1 MGKNKR
7 IKDTETPVRPEH
19 PQRWRIGFIT
29 DVPGR
34 PGFIGATDETR
45 EVTFIYDAVDGHSQ
59 SPRGTGKYIK
69 TEFMK
74 PILAPVGTYVR
85 AKGNDKE
92 HPNWVGQIK
101 RCTSINT
108 EPFGSVYKVEWMFQA
123 DLVTP
128 ATPHAF
134 KLTSSLGRE
143 EFE

>member
-45 EVTFIYDAVDGHSQ
+45 EVTFIYDGVDGHAQ

-69 TEFMK
+69 TEFLK

-92 HPNWVGQIK
+92 HPNWVGKITTIVVLRK
-101 RCTSINT
+101 T
-108 EPFGSVYKVEWMFQA
+108 ETWYIVEWMFQA
-123 DLVTP
+123 DLIKP
-128 ATPHAF
+128 AT
-134 KLTSSLGRE
+134 
-143 EFE
+143 

>member
-29 DVPGR
+29 DAPGR
-34 PGFIGATDETR
+34 PGFIGATDGTR

-69 TEFMK
+69 TEFLK
-74 PILAPVGTYVR
+74 PIPVPLGTYVR

-92 HPNWVGQIK
+92 HPNWVGKIK
-101 RCTSINT
+101 ERQ
-108 EPFGSVYKVEWMFQA
+108 FGSMYKVKWMFQA
-123 DLVTP
+123 DLIKP
-128 ATPHAF
+128 ATQHA
-134 KLTSSLGRE
+134 
-143 EFE
+143 